1 MPLPANAEALR
12 KAGYVFLDHGE
23 CEVCGRSITWWLN
36 PWKRRVAIEFAPGSP
51 ATGPGG
57 GGGVPEEGDNSLA
70 LAHWMMCGATKQK
83 ESEKVKE

>member
-36 PWKRRVAIEFAPGSP
+36 PWKRRVAIEFAL
-51 ATGPGG
+51 
-57 GGGVPEEGDNSLA
+57 EEGDNSLA

-83 ESEKVKE
+83 ESEKVKG